1 MNMTLEQVIADCEE
15 EISDCQIDLDGI
27 SKLLEEYPERKE
39 AFAHE
44 IDDYKKRMDYNR
56 QLAEWLKELAERR
69 KLPEIIR
76 CKDCKHY
83 HTDVCG
89 SELGIGGMYE
99 NIIVAHDAC
108 DRWTKGMNCVE
119 PEGFCF
125 LAERNE

>member
-1 MNMTLEQVIADCEE
+1 MTLEEAIRYHEE
-15 EISDCQIDLDGI
+15 EAEKM
-27 SKLLEEYPERKE
+27 KLHKKVNEIILGTETYERKLQE
-39 AFAHE
+39 
-44 IDDYKKRMDYNR
+44 NT
-56 QLAEWLKELAERR
+56 QTAEWLKELAERR
-69 KLPEIIR
+69 KQPEIIR

-99 NIIVAHDAC
+99 NIIVANDAC